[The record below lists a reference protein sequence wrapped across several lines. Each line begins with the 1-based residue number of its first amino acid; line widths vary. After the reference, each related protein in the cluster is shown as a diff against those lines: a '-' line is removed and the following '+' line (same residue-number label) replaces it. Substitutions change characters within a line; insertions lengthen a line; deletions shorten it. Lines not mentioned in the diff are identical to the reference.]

1 MGGKTMIRRLLIGVT
16 TVFVLGA
23 SSPVTAATKT
33 VQITRRGFVPAT
45 VQIATGDSITWRNAD
60 TTQHQVVANNGAFA
74 SPILGP
80 GKTFTFTFR
89 AAGTYRYRDVFKTT
103 FRGTVRVT
111 GPPPSVSLGVSR
123 PIVYYGGQ
131 TTLSG
136 QVSNKKANEMV
147 ELLHRPYPQA
157 SFAVLSSVVTGAD
170 GTFSFNTKPTILTE
184 YQARWKRAS
193 SIVVR
198 SEVKPLIGFR
208 YARASRF
215 FYVAVKAARSYSGH
229 FVYLQ
234 RLSRFGQWIAVKK
247 VRLNFSSAARFRAK
261 LPHGRS
267 RLRIFMTVNQA
278 GPGYLASWT
287 GIWTVVRR

>member
-1 MGGKTMIRRLLIGVT
+1 MIRRLLIGVT

-23 SSPVTAATKT
+23 SSPVAAATKT
-33 VQITRRGFVPAT
+33 VQITRTGFVPAI
-45 VQIATGDSITWRNAD
+45 VQVATGDSVTWRNAD
-60 TTQHQVVANNGAFA
+60 TTQHQVVADNGAFS
-74 SPILGP
+74 SPILGA

-89 AAGTYRYRDVFKTT
+89 AAGTYRYRDVFKTR
-103 FRGTVRVT
+103 FRGTVRVS
-111 GPPPSVSLGVSR
+111 GPPPSVSLAVSR

-136 QVSNKKANEMV
+136 QVSNRKANESV
-147 ELLHRPYPQA
+147 ELLYRPYPQT
-157 SFAVLSSVVTGAD
+157 SFAVLGTVVTGAD
-170 GTFSFNTKPTILTE
+170 GTFTFNNKPTILTE
-184 YQARWKRAS
+184 YQARWKRAT

-208 YARASRF
+208 YSRVSRF

-234 RLSRFGQWIAVKK
+234 RLSRFGQWVAVKK

-261 LPHGRS
+261 LPHGKS
-267 RLRIFMTVNQA
+267 RLRVFMTVNQA

>member
-1 MGGKTMIRRLLIGVT
+1 MIRRLLIGVA

-23 SSPVTAATKT
+23 SSPVAAATKT
-33 VQITRRGFVPAT
+33 VQITRTGFVPST
-45 VQIATGDSITWRNAD
+45 VQIATGDSVTWRNAD
-60 TTQHQVVANNGAFA
+60 TTQHQVVADNGAFS
-74 SPILGP
+74 SPILGA

-89 AAGTYRYRDVFKTT
+89 AAGTYRYRDVFKTR
-103 FRGTVRVT
+103 FRGTVRVS
-111 GPPPSVSLGVSR
+111 GPPPSVSLAVSR
-123 PIVYYGGQ
+123 PIVYYGGS

-136 QVSNKKANEMV
+136 QVSNKKANESV
-147 ELLHRPYPQA
+147 ELLYRPYPQT
-157 SFAVLSSVVTGAD
+157 SFAVLGTVVTGAD

-184 YQARWKRAS
+184 YQAHWKRAS

-208 YARASRF
+208 YSRVSRL

-234 RLSRFGQWIAVKK
+234 RLSRFGQWVAVKK

-261 LPHGRS
+261 LPHGKS
-267 RLRIFMTVNQA
+267 RVRVFMTVNQA

>member
-1 MGGKTMIRRLLIGVT
+1 MIRRLLIGVT

-23 SSPVTAATKT
+23 SSPAAAATKT
-33 VQITRRGFVPAT
+33 VQITRTGFVPAT
-45 VQIATGDSITWRNAD
+45 VQIATGDSVTWRNAD
-60 TTQHQVVANNGAFA
+60 TTKHQVVADNGAFA

-89 AAGTYRYRDVFKTT
+89 AAGTYRYRDVFKTR
-103 FRGTVRVT
+103 FRGTVRVS

-123 PIVYYGGQ
+123 AIVYYGGS

-136 QVSNKKANEMV
+136 QISNKKANESV
-147 ELLHRPYPQA
+147 ELLYRPYPQA
-157 SFAVLSSVVTGAD
+157 SFAVLGTVVTSAD

-184 YQARWKRAS
+184 YQAHWKRAS

-198 SEVKPLIGFR
+198 SEVKPLISFR
-208 YARASRF
+208 YSRVSRIF
-215 FYVAVKAARSYSGH
+215 SVAVKAARSYSGH
-229 FVYLQ
+229 SVYLQ
-234 RLSRFGQWIAVKK
+234 RLSRFGQWVAVKK

-261 LPHGRS
+261 LPRGRS

-287 GIWTVVRR
+287 GVWTVVRR